1 MAKKTSDAKSFAL
14 RKRKR
19 RQWITFVRMI
29 RYGVNNFSRNAWLT
43 IAATAV
49 MTITLL
55 IVFMTLAAR
64 NTLATTV
71 DQIRSQVDMSI
82 YLKLDTKQDD
92 INKVIN
98 ELKGLSTVRAVKYV
112 SPDEQRKDFAEKN
125 STDAGTLAAL
135 NEATNK
141 FPPTIRVNLDD
152 INNTGE
158 LSNFVTKNSLMKA
171 NINPDRPP
179 SFAGDRKVA
188 IENIGRWVDFAD
200 RAGLAASIVF
210 VVISSLIVFNTIRM
224 AIFNRKEEIQMMKL
238 IGADRSFIRGPFI
251 VEAVVYGFIAA
262 VFATGLGFFA
272 LISAKDKLL
281 SYQVAIQPTIDF
293 MITYVGFVLLG
304 MIVLGAIIGV
314 VSSLLA
320 TRRYLKI

>member
-1 MAKKTSDAKSFAL
+1 MAKKYDAKAFSQQ
-14 RKRKR
+14 KRKR
-19 RQWITFVRMI
+19 RQWLTFVRMI

-188 IENIGRWVDFAD
+188 IENIGRWVDF
-200 RAGLAASIVF
+200 
-210 VVISSLIVFNTIRM
+210 
-224 AIFNRKEEIQMMKL
+224 
-238 IGADRSFIRGPFI
+238 
-251 VEAVVYGFIAA
+251 
-262 VFATGLGFFA
+262 
-272 LISAKDKLL
+272 
-281 SYQVAIQPTIDF
+281 
-293 MITYVGFVLLG
+293 
-304 MIVLGAIIGV
+304 
-314 VSSLLA
+314 
-320 TRRYLKI
+320 